1 MTLPGGLGRFSVL
14 SFVPGDDEPK
24 PLLVSEFAEGGVT
37 MSPDGK
43 WMAYTSDE
51 SGRFEVYV
59 QPFPSLGGKW
69 QLSNEGGK
77 GPVWSRGGSEIFYT
91 HGDRMM
97 VVSVQIE
104 EGFSPSA
111 PRELFRF
118 DFARTVK
125 PARDWDVSPDG
136 KRFFMSRRP
145 PDEPRPRRIDLIT
158 NFAATLGD

>member
-1 MTLPGGLGRFSVL
+1 
-14 SFVPGDDEPK
+14 
-24 PLLVSEFAEGGVT
+24 
-37 MSPDGK
+37 
-43 WMAYTSDE
+43 MAYSSDE

-77 GPVWSRGGSEIFYT
+77 GPVWSRDGSEIFYT

-145 PDEPRPRRIDLIT
+145 PDEPIPRRIDLIT
-158 NFAATLGD
+158 NFAATHLPEATLKHQKEPFGTQRRYVLQHPHCDVPGL